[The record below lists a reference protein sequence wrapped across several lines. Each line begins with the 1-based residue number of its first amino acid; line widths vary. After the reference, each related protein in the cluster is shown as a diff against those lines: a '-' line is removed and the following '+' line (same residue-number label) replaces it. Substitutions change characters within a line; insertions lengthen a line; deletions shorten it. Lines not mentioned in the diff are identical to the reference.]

1 MIKHIGRYITK
12 NQAYQKNAEKA
23 DSRYVEFQKRGPLG
37 AVLHSVGTPQPSAKV
52 FGDYFDNPNVEASV
66 HRVLQADGQ
75 CYQLAPDNYRM
86 WHGGGSVNN
95 THMGIEM
102 TEPSCI
108 AYDAKN
114 GYKLIIKDF
123 DKARDHVIKT
133 YAYAVELFAELCN
146 HYGWNPL
153 EDGVILSH
161 KECYKRGI
169 GSNHGD
175 PEHLWD
181 GLKTGYT
188 MDGFRK
194 DVMNAMHGITTEA
207 EPEEEKTD
215 PETVRYRVQVSACRE
230 KASAEIVAAELR
242 KAGFETYIVY
252 GSGWYRVQIGAYKAK
267 KYAEEQLAKVKA
279 AGFDAIITTKGGKA
293 VANSAT
299 VPESTPAPAPEPEK
313 KEIKIGSTV
322 RLRKGAKD
330 FNGGS
335 LASFVYDWDMKVLE
349 INCDRVVVTHNGVVI
364 AAVRK
369 SDLTVVD

>member
-1 MIKHIGRYITK
+1 MIKYIDRFITK
-12 NQAYQKNAEKA
+12 NQAYKNNVNKVDYRYTDFQKN
-23 DSRYVEFQKRGPLG
+23 GPKG
-37 AVLHSVGTPQPSAKV
+37 AVLHSIGTPQPKADPIAK
-52 FGDYFDNPNVEASV
+52 YFDDPSVEASV

-75 CYQLAPDNYRM
+75 CLRLAPDSYRM

-108 AYDAKN
+108 SYDAKN

-123 DKARDHVIKT
+123 DKARDHVVKT

-146 HYGWNPL
+146 QYGWNPL

-161 KECYKRGI
+161 TECYKRGI

-188 MDGFRK
+188 MDSFRK
-194 DVMNAMHGITTEA
+194 DVMNAMHGITPEL
-207 EPEEEKTD
+207 EEEKTE
-215 PETVRYRVQVSACRE
+215 PEAVLYRVQVSACRD
-230 KASAEIVAAELR
+230 KKNAEIVASDLR

-252 GSGWYRVQIGAYKAK
+252 ASGWYKVQTGAFKNKAYADEEMARLK
-267 KYAEEQLAKVKA
+267 K
-279 AGFDAIITTKGGKA
+279 AGFDAFTTTKSGTP
-293 VANSAT
+293 V
-299 VPESTPAPAPEPEK
+299 STAEPEK
-313 KEIKIGSTV
+313 KEVKIGCTV

-335 LASFVYDWDMKVLE
+335 LASFVYDWNMKVLE
-349 INCDRVVVTHNGVVI
+349 INCDRVVVTHDGVVI

-369 SDLTVVD
+369 SDLTVID

>member
-1 MIKHIGRYITK
+1 MIKHIGRFITK
-12 NQAYQKNAEKA
+12 NQAYRKNAEKA
-23 DSRYVEFQKRGPLG
+23 DSRYTDFQKRGPLG
-37 AVLHSVGTPQPSAKV
+37 AVLHSIGTPQPSAKAI
-52 FGDYFDNPNVEASV
+52 GDYFDSPDVEASV

-86 WHGGGSVNN
+86 WHVGGSANN
-95 THMGIEM
+95 THLGIEM
-102 TEPSCI
+102 TEPDCI
-108 AYDAKN
+108 WYDSKN
-114 GYKLIIKDF
+114 GYKLHVKDF

-161 KECYKRGI
+161 RECYKRGI

-175 PEHLWD
+175 PEHLWE

-188 MDGFRK
+188 MNSFRK
-194 DVMNAMHGITTEA
+194 DVMNAMHGITTET
-207 EPEEEKTD
+207 EPEEEKTE
-215 PETVRYRVQVSACRE
+215 PETVLYRVQVSACRE
-230 KASAEIVAAELR
+230 KANAEIVAAELK

-252 GSGWYRVQIGAYKAK
+252 GSGWYRVQIGAYKVK

-279 AGFDAIITTKGGKA
+279 AGFNAIITTKGGEA

-299 VPESTPAPAPEPEK
+299 VPEPAPAPEPEK
-313 KEIKIGSTV
+313 KEVKIGSTV

-330 FNGGS
+330 FSGGS
-335 LASFVYDWDMKVLE
+335 LASFVYDWDMKVIE
-349 INCDRVVVTHNGVVI
+349 INCDRVVVTHKGVVI

>member
-1 MIKHIGRYITK
+1 MIKHIGRFITK
-12 NQAYQKNAEKA
+12 NQAYRNNVNKV
-23 DSRYVEFQKRGPLG
+23 DSRYTEFQKRGPLG
-37 AVLHSVGTPQPSAKV
+37 AVLHSIGTPQPKAEPIAK
-52 FGDYFDNPNVEASV
+52 YFDDPSVEASV
-66 HRVLQADGQ
+66 HRVLQADGI
-75 CYQLAPDNYRM
+75 CYQLAPDHYRM

-108 AYDAKN
+108 SYDAKN

-123 DKARDHVIKT
+123 DKARDHVVKT

-146 HYGWNPL
+146 QYGWNPL

-194 DVMNAMHGITTEA
+194 DVMNAMHGITPKPDP
-207 EPEEEKTD
+207 EPEEEKQD
-215 PETVRYRVQVSACRE
+215 AETVYYRVQCSACRD
-230 KASAEIVAAELR
+230 KKNAEIVASDLR

-252 GSGWYRVQIGAYKAK
+252 ASGWYKVQTGAFENKV
-267 KYAEEQLAKVKA
+267 YAEDQLVKLKK
-279 AGFDAIITTKGGKA
+279 AGFEAFVTTKSG
-293 VANSAT
+293 
-299 VPESTPAPAPEPEK
+299 TPVEQSAPEPEK
-313 KEIKIGSTV
+313 KEVKIGSTV

-335 LASFVYDWDMKVLE
+335 LASFVYDWNMKVLE
-349 INCDRVVVTHNGVVI
+349 INCDRVVVTHDGVVI

-369 SDLTVVD
+369 SDLTVID

>member
-1 MIKHIGRYITK
+1 VIKHIGCFITK
-12 NQAYQKNAEKA
+12 NQSYIANAKQA
-23 DSRYVEFQKRGPLG
+23 DSRYIEFQKRGPLG
-37 AVLHSVGTPQPSAKV
+37 AVLHSIGTPQPKADPIAK
-52 FGDYFDNPNVEASV
+52 YFNSPDVEASV
-66 HRVLQADGQ
+66 HRVLQADGV

-86 WHGGGSVNN
+86 WHVGGSANN

-102 TEPSCI
+102 TEPDCI
-108 AYDAKN
+108 SYDEKN
-114 GYKLIIKDF
+114 GYKLKIKDF
-123 DKARDHVIKT
+123 DKARDHVVKT
-133 YAYAVELFAELCN
+133 YGYAVELFAELCKT
-146 HYGWNPL
+146 YGWNPL

-181 GLKTGYT
+181 SLKTGYT
-188 MDGFRK
+188 MDGFRE
-194 DVMNAMHGITTEA
+194 DVKAYMDGKTSTEA
-207 EPEEEKTD
+207 D
-215 PETVRYRVQVSACRE
+215 PEAVTYRVQVSACRE
-230 KASAEIVAAELR
+230 KANAEIVADELK

-252 GSGWYRVQIGAYKAK
+252 GSGWYRVQVGAYAVKE
-267 KYAEEQLAKVKA
+267 YAEDKLVAVKK
-279 AGFDAIITTKGGKA
+279 AGFDAIITTKGGET

-299 VPESTPAPAPEPEK
+299 VPESAPAPEPEK
-313 KEIKIGSTV
+313 KEIKVGSTV

-335 LASFVYDWDMKVLE
+335 LASFVYEWDMKVLQ
-349 INCDRVVVTHNGVVI
+349 INCDRVVVTHKGVVI